1 MKKLFITFVLLILV
15 GCNGEE
21 KTEVKT
27 FEFAGEIRKIN
38 VIGQGTNAGLIRREI
53 ENDVEINV
61 IKNAMQ
67 NAIILSGPH
76 TDEGPLYELEV
87 IYENGSKDRI
97 DLWYYASAKKGRFYI
112 NSMYSLNEEAIPV
125 LIELFE
131 SYKAVK

>member
-15 GCNGEE
+15 GCNGVE

-38 VIGQGTNAGLIRREI
+38 VIGQGINAGLIRREI

-112 NSMYSLNEEAIPV
+112 NSMYSLNEDAIPV

-131 SYKAVK
+131 SYQAVK

>member
-53 ENDVEINV
+53 ENDVKINV

-97 DLWYYASAKKGRFYI
+97 DLWYYANAKKGRFYI
-112 NSMYSLNEEAIPV
+112 NSMYSLNEETIPV

-131 SYKAVK
+131 SYKAVM

>member
-67 NAIILSGPH
+67 NAIILSGRH

-87 IYENGSKDRI
+87 IYENGLKDKI
-97 DLWYYASAKKGRFYI
+97 DLWYYASAKQGRFYI